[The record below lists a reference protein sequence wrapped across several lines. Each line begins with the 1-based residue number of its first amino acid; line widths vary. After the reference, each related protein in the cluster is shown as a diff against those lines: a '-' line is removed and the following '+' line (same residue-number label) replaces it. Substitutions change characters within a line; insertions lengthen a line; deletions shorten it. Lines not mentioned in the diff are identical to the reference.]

1 MMPSAAFKERRTM
14 KVVAFVPI
22 RLNSKRVVGKNL
34 KMLGDKPLLQYILDT
49 LAGTASIDEVYVYCS
64 SDEIKPL
71 LPAGVKFLK
80 RDEWLDRDE
89 TLGQEI
95 YDAFTKEVDA
105 DVYILA
111 HTTSPFIK
119 EETISNAIDKVTN
132 GEHDSAFSAQ
142 KIQTFTWYQGKPLNY
157 DLKNIPQTQKIE
169 PVFVE
174 TSAFYIFRKELWTVE
189 HQRVGNNPFMAIIDP
204 IEGIDIDYPEDFA
217 FAEKVIN
224 L

>member
-1 MMPSAAFKERRTM
+1 M

-49 LAGTASIDEVYVYCS
+49 LASTSSVDEVYVYCS
-64 SDEIKPL
+64 QEEIKPM

-89 TLGQEI
+89 TLGEEI
-95 YDAFTKEVDA
+95 YDAFTKEIDA
-105 DVYILA
+105 DIYMLA

-119 EETISNAIDKVTN
+119 AETISGSIEKVAS
-132 GEHDSAFSAQ
+132 GEYDSAFSAQ
-142 KIQTFTWYQGKPLNY
+142 KIQTFCWHKDEPLNY
-157 DLKNIPQTQKIE
+157 DLKKIPQTQKIE
-169 PVFVE
+169 PVYVE
-174 TSAFYIFRKELWTVE
+174 TSAFYIFRKEVWTVE
-189 HQRVGNNPFMAIIDP
+189 HQRVGFRPYMAITDP

-217 FAEKVIN
+217 FAEKVAA